1 MYINNINGFNLFAGP
16 YDLTVNITENI
27 MDLSVVVQ
35 WDAVDDL
42 LPTNFVVTLIGDET
56 YSIQS
61 PTLIEQSS
69 YTITGLTI
77 DTVYTITVTASNT
90 CGTGQEHRA
99 NVSFR
104 TGIILTICD
113 WAWGNYLI
121 CTRTEIYL
129 IDV

>member
-35 WDAVDDL
+35 WDVVDDL
-42 LPTNFVVTLIGDET
+42 LPTNYVVTWIGDET

-69 YTITGLTI
+69 YTITGLTL
-77 DTVYTITVTASNT
+77 DTVYSITVTAANR

-99 NVSFR
+99 NVSFP
-104 TGIILTICD
+104 TGII
-113 WAWGNYLI
+113 
-121 CTRTEIYL
+121 
-129 IDV
+129 